1 LGFEDWEATALA
13 LAPHSV
19 CAVLRSGELL
29 PTVRRRRWVHHWRVS
44 WLKLAVVVARAVLLV
59 AGVLLLVAVLL
70 VAVLLVAVLP
80 PPLSLPQR
88 VVQRGEP

>member
-1 LGFEDWEATALA
+1 LGFEDWGATALA
-13 LAPHSV
+13 LAPHLV
-19 CAVLRSGELL
+19 CAVLRSGEVL
-29 PTVRRRRWVHHWRVS
+29 PTVRRRRWVHHLCVS

-59 AGVLLLVAVLL
+59 EGVLLLL